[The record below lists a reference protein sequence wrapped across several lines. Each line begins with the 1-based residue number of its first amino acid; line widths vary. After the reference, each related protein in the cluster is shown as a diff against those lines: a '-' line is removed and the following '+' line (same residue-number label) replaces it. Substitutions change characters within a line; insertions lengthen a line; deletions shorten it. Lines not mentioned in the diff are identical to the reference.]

1 MATLDVVKAIAA
13 SGLTIYDAL
22 DARPDLFIDIA
33 KLESL
38 LNGALIGLDLN
49 YPLRTRS
56 KVLKTS
62 VCAALGYPVPTSFR
76 RTEPRFPGQN
86 FDTHVQKANNLQIWN
101 QQVAPLRRYVL
112 IRVNDD
118 QIVTRVKVVT
128 GEMIAK
134 LDTTGTLTTKY
145 QARSRNAITK
155 SQLVSRRDTPN
166 VIKAGAGGILG
177 IRELYGQLQALVGTT
192 IHNPGIDQER
202 NRGAGLHE
210 AICKCLK
217 GSWSDSG
224 QFPDI
229 PEQLLEVKLQTA
241 PTIDLGLVSPDSTE
255 GIAALP
261 DFRHCD
267 VRYCLVY
274 GTIIP
279 AGVRLDHLILT
290 TGADFFKFFQ
300 KFAGKVR
307 NAKLQ
312 IPLPAHFFD

>member
-1 MATLDVVKAIAA
+1 
-13 SGLTIYDAL
+13 
-22 DARPDLFIDIA
+22 
-33 KLESL
+33 
-38 LNGALIGLDLN
+38 
-49 YPLRTRS
+49 
-56 KVLKTS
+56 
-62 VCAALGYPVPTSFR
+62 
-76 RTEPRFPGQN
+76 
-86 FDTHVQKANNLQIWN
+86 
-101 QQVAPLRRYVL
+101 VL

-118 QIVTRVKVVT
+118 QRVTRVKVVT
-128 GEMIAK
+128 GETIAK
-134 LDTTGTLTTKY
+134 LDRTGTLTTKY

-155 SQLVSRRDTPN
+155 SHLVSGADTPN
-166 VIKAGAGGILG
+166 VTKALSGGILP
-177 IRELYGQLQALVGTT
+177 IRKLYRQLQSLVGTI

-217 GSWSDSG
+217 RSWSNSG

-229 PEQLLEVKLQTA
+229 PEQLLEAKLQTGQ
-241 PTIDLGLVSPDSTE
+241 TVDLGLVSPDSTE

-261 DFRHCD
+261 AFRHCD

-290 TGADFFKFFQ
+290 TGSDFFKYFQ

-312 IPLPAHFFD
+312 IPLPVHFFD